1 MAKLQ
6 NLREK
11 HLLAGCHDV
20 SCTLK
25 TQVRIFQTIV
35 EVSNPWDYSQIIQVI
50 EKPLFSVETGM
61 VTWGSPMT

>member
-11 HLLAGCHDV
+11 HLLAGYRDV
-20 SCTLK
+20 SCTLE
-25 TQVRIFQTIV
+25 TQLRIFQTIV

-50 EKPLFSVETGM
+50 RPWFSVETGM
-61 VTWGSPMT
+61 VTWW